1 MPFIP
6 PPDPWHARLPA
17 SPVDAHDTYDTYAPH
32 ATPCRD
38 WLKDQGSLTARIRER
53 CERFAVQVVR
63 QELLRPCH
71 DERAVLRL
79 SSHEWAWVREVLL
92 LADDVPVVFAH
103 SVLAQRHARGHWQMF
118 AHMGNKPL
126 GAALFADPRIARH
139 PLHFRRLDARHPLFA
154 QATAAAGIVH
164 TPPTTLWAR
173 RSLFS
178 RGRQALLVTEV
189 FLPGLFRP

>member
-1 MPFIP
+1 MPFTP
-6 PPDPWHARLPA
+6 PSDPWHAWLPA
-17 SPVDAHDTYDTYAPH
+17 SPS

-38 WLKDQGSLTARIRER
+38 WLTDRGSLTTRIRER
-53 CERFAVQVVR
+53 CEHFAVQVVR

-79 SSHEWAWVREVLL
+79 SSHEWAWVREVML
-92 LADDVPVVFAH
+92 LADGVPVVFAH

-118 AHMGNKPL
+118 ARMGDKPL

-139 PLHFRRLDARHPLFA
+139 PLHFRRIDARHPLFA
-154 QATAAAGIVH
+154 QATVAAGIVH

-178 RGRQALLVTEV
+178 RSRQALLVTEV